1 MAKSMPHLNEGK
13 MIKIYYLGTCSGT
26 EPMPNMHHE
35 SSILEIDGAIYWFD
49 MGENCAHSAYTS
61 GIDVTKCEAI
71 FVSHPHID
79 HIGGM
84 ANTLYM
90 FHKLVGMHKKKLAKN
105 NTLEL
110 FFPDK
115 EVLPAIKLIA
125 LSGRFDKKEFA
136 YNLVEHEIRDGVIF
150 EDERIKVT
158 AKSNRHMA
166 GDGENGIF
174 HAFSF
179 LVETHGKKIVF
190 SGDVKSPSELD
201 TLIGDGVDLLIM
213 ETGHHKVC
221 DVCEYALSH
230 SVKKLRFNH
239 HGREILGDRPA
250 AEKLISSYESSHPI
264 SIKLTYDGMIE
275 EY

>member
-1 MAKSMPHLNEGK
+1 
-13 MIKIYYLGTCSGT
+13 MIRIYYLGTCSGT

-49 MGENCAHSAYTS
+49 MGENCSHSAYTS

-84 ANTLYM
+84 ANTLFM
-90 FHKLVGMHKKKLAKN
+90 FNKLVGMHKRKLAKN
-105 NTLEL
+105 NTLEV

-115 EVLPAIKLIA
+115 DIFPAIKLLA
-125 LSGRFDKKEFA
+125 LSGRYGKKEFA

-158 AKSNRHMA
+158 AKSNHHLA
-166 GDGENGIF
+166 GDGEDGIF

-179 LVETHGKKIVF
+179 LVETADKKIIF

-201 TLIGDGVDLLIM
+201 ALVADGADLLIM
-213 ETGHHKVC
+213 ETGHHKV
-221 DVCEYALSH
+221 E
-230 SVKKLRFNH
+230 SVLDYLKSNPIKRLVFNH
-239 HGREILGDRPA
+239 HGREILEGREA
-250 AEKLISSYESSHPI
+250 AQKLIDKYAKEHGI
-264 SIKLTYDGMIE
+264 SIKLCYDGMTE
-275 EY
+275 ELI